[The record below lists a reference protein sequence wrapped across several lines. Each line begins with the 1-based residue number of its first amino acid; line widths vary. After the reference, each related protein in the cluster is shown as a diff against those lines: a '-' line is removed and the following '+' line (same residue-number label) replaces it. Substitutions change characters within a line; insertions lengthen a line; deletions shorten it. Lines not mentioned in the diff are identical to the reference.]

1 MTKFRPKLVNIKIF
15 DKHEGVFPS
24 LHVYIH
30 NYKSVLHLN
39 IIRLFQDLPV
49 QELEK
54 LKTGKLV
61 SYF

>member
-24 LHVYIH
+24 FTFTFITT
-30 NYKSVLHLN
+30 KLHLN

-49 QELEK
+49 EELEK